1 MMTTRALLLATAAS
15 YCSAFT
21 TILPATSLSSH
32 HVAQCNSAPTTTLHA
47 TPDDNNNNNSSYD
60 VKSSFFE
67 DNATKLAGSAIMALT
82 LSFSPIISTPFD
94 TTTESVFIPTANAYS
109 TETTTTTTTTPFS
122 SILMSKKSSN
132 VVLESSDDDLVIK
145 SLEKETREVEAEV
158 KRDAKKARVE
168 KSREAFFEY
177 EAKMAE
183 EQEARIEAAEKKAE
197 AEVEADKK
205 LIAELDAKEKEA
217 EKEAK
222 LASSKK
228 ERAAKE
234 KEAKVS
240 YIFGFFIDMQPEQ
253 KSPDISCY
261 NTPNKLFL
269 THLFN
274 NRHF

>member
-1 MMTTRALLLATAAS
+1 MMISTRALLLATAAS

-21 TILPATSLSSH
+21 TVPAASLSSH
-32 HVAQCNSAPTTTLHA
+32 HVAQCISAPTTTLHA
-47 TPDDNNNNNSSYD
+47 TSDDNNNNSYD
-60 VKSSFFE
+60 VKSFFE
-67 DNATKLAGSAIMALT
+67 ENATKLAGSAIMALT
-82 LSFSPIISTPFD
+82 LSFSPIISTPS
-94 TTTESVFIPTANAYS
+94 TESVFIPNANAYS
-109 TETTTTTTTTPFS
+109 TTTDTTTTPFS

-132 VVLESSDDDLVIK
+132 VVETDDDLVIK
-145 SLEKETREVEAEV
+145 TLEKETREIEAEV

-240 YIFGFFIDMQPEQ
+240 YGMI
-253 KSPDISCY
+253 CR
-261 NTPNKLFL
+261 PNKRALILISYFITQQTFSFKL
-269 THLFN
+269 LHITLCY

>member
-1 MMTTRALLLATAAS
+1 MDIFRLLT
-15 YCSAFT
+15 
-21 TILPATSLSSH
+21 
-32 HVAQCNSAPTTTLHA
+32 
-47 TPDDNNNNNSSYD
+47 
-60 VKSSFFE
+60 
-67 DNATKLAGSAIMALT
+67 
-82 LSFSPIISTPFD
+82 FSPIISTPFD
-94 TTTESVFIPTANAYS
+94 TTFTESVFIPNANAYS
-109 TETTTTTTTTPFS
+109 TTTTTTATTTATTTPFS

-132 VVLESSDDDLVIK
+132 VVVESDDDLVIK

-240 YIFGFFIDMQPEQ
+240 YGMI
-253 KSPDISCY
+253 CR
-261 NTPNKLFL
+261 PNKRVLITYFLFHHP
-269 THLFN
+269 TNFLFQTFTY
-274 NRHF
+274 HTLL

>member
-1 MMTTRALLLATAAS
+1 
-15 YCSAFT
+15 
-21 TILPATSLSSH
+21 
-32 HVAQCNSAPTTTLHA
+32 
-47 TPDDNNNNNSSYD
+47 
-60 VKSSFFE
+60 
-67 DNATKLAGSAIMALT
+67 
-82 LSFSPIISTPFD
+82 
-94 TTTESVFIPTANAYS
+94 
-109 TETTTTTTTTPFS
+109 
-122 SILMSKKSSN
+122 MSKKSSN
-132 VVLESSDDDLVIK
+132 VVLESDDDLVIK

-240 YIFGFFIDMQPEQ
+240 VRYNIRVVSGCKRVLIFLVT
-253 KSPDISCY
+253 SPNI
-261 NTPNKLFL
+261 LFL
-269 THLFN
+269 THLFK
-274 NRHF
+274 